1 MIKSNFFKITKFSLF
16 TIFCFYLLLVLGNWV
31 VDAFNDS
38 ELNVYF
44 DNLSYNN
51 YGNAMITKSKKDI
64 NFNCNLAN
72 VNDKF
77 VIMFDVINNSKN
89 DAIVD
94 IFKLNGINDKNDK
107 FLDYY
112 IVYEDNSVINEGDI
126 LKAGT
131 SKKIKL
137 VVSYTLDKDIT
148 LSELPD
154 ENTKLNLG
162 FQLYFGQKLK

>member
-1 MIKSNFFKITKFSLF
+1 M
-16 TIFCFYLLLVLGNWV
+16 VQLGN
-31 VDAFNDS
+31 F
-38 ELNVYF
+38 
-44 DNLSYNN
+44 
-51 YGNAMITKSKKDI
+51 I
-64 NFNCNLAN
+64 N
-72 VNDKF
+72 
-77 VIMFDVINNSKN
+77 
-89 DAIVD
+89 
-94 IFKLNGINDKNDK
+94 KNDK